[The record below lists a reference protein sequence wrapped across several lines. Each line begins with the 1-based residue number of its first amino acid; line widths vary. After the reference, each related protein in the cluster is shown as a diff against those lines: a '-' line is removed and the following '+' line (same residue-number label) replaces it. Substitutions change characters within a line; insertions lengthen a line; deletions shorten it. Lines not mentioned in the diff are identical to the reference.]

1 MREKNWMKMLLEKNQ
16 TQTLLQTNEV
26 TQQYGLNISDEDAK
40 LLTQERK
47 DSLQEQQRIEF
58 GEGILSQLIVLFC
71 DSPYIEQSNYVETLG
86 RLQDIFYLYKNESL
100 DELTDEE
107 LLEYMKEQFDGVCQ
121 GSLEYLEE
129 TALEDFARNIRRHT
143 RKYLGRYRKGEE

>member
-1 MREKNWMKMLLEKNQ
+1 MREKNWMEMLLEKNQ